1 MYCHTA
7 GKFFIIS
14 SSLIKRSLTD
24 WETKEIMMR
33 NNSINSLFLQC
44 VTFNNKEEYRMK
56 ATISLEGLLALIHGL
71 SLSASNKRWL
81 GEKLIEEARKETQSA
96 PISAS
101 RFYGVWKDEDFPGVS
116 ADEMVK
122 EIKESRKFKK
132 ESITW

>member
-1 MYCHTA
+1 
-7 GKFFIIS
+7 
-14 SSLIKRSLTD
+14 
-24 WETKEIMMR
+24 
-33 NNSINSLFLQC
+33 
-44 VTFNNKEEYRMK
+44 MK

-96 PISAS
+96 S
-101 RFYGVWKDEDFPGVS
+101 RFYGVWKDEDFPEVS
-116 ADEMVK
+116 ADELVK

>member
-1 MYCHTA
+1 
-7 GKFFIIS
+7 
-14 SSLIKRSLTD
+14 
-24 WETKEIMMR
+24 MR

-96 PISAS
+96 SIPAS
-101 RFYGVWKDEDFPGVS
+101 RFYGVMLLTCMLLKRRGCAWLVLLPMGKPVG
-116 ADEMVK
+116 
-122 EIKESRKFKK
+122 
-132 ESITW
+132 TT

>member
-1 MYCHTA
+1 
-7 GKFFIIS
+7 
-14 SSLIKRSLTD
+14 
-24 WETKEIMMR
+24 MMR

-81 GEKLIEEARKETQSA
+81 GEKLIEEA
-96 PISAS
+96 PAS
-101 RFYGVWKDEDFPGVS
+101 RFYGVWKDEDFPEVS
-116 ADEMVK
+116 ADELVK

>member
-1 MYCHTA
+1 
-7 GKFFIIS
+7 
-14 SSLIKRSLTD
+14 
-24 WETKEIMMR
+24 MMR

>member
-1 MYCHTA
+1 
-7 GKFFIIS
+7 
-14 SSLIKRSLTD
+14 
-24 WETKEIMMR
+24 MMR

-81 GEKLIEEARKETQSA
+81 GEKLI
-96 PISAS
+96 
-101 RFYGVWKDEDFPGVS
+101 FPEVS
-116 ADEMVK
+116 ADELVK